1 MISTSVLF
9 YDLITRY
16 FKIEKKKKKG
26 KNILRGKT
34 EKDKSVS
41 EDWVIMSLPFSGKA
55 CVTLELSHAKDR
67 RPLDVN
73 PIMIDLLNH

>member
-1 MISTSVLF
+1 MISTSVLL

-16 FKIEKKKKKG
+16 FKIKKKG